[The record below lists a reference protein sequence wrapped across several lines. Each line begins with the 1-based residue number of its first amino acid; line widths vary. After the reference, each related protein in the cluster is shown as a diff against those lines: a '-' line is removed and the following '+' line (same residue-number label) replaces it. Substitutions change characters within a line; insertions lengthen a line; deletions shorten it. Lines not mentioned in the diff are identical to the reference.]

1 MSDRLPSYEVRTP
14 SVKPISAA
22 DIAVLIALPAL
33 TCFAWLCPARSWQWI
48 CRGLAPIA
56 AHFLSRQGL
65 SPVQRVQQRLGDRRL
80 SSAADMITREAL
92 AGRIEQSL
100 QILRDYRPGGWWP
113 PIRLVGVEHIEA
125 ARNQS
130 KGAILWDSNF
140 ASNGLVTKMALHR
153 AGIAVS
159 HLSSVGH
166 GFTSTRFGML
176 VLNRVWTTIEERYL
190 RERAVLS
197 LEGPV
202 AAMRLLYRRL
212 RDNGIVSISVHS
224 AAQTPLKVPFLN
236 GTVTIATGA
245 PDLAYATGA
254 PVLPVFTV
262 RDATGTFVVT
272 VEPPLDIVEGAS
284 RRESSERVV
293 RRYVER
299 LAHYVVRHPGQWLGW
314 LDP

>member
-33 TCFAWLCPARSWQWI
+33 TCFAWLCPTRSWQWI

-80 SSAADMITREAL
+80 SSAADVITREAL

-125 ARNQS
+125 ALNQG

-159 HLSSVGH
+159 HLSRVGH

-190 RERAVLS
+190 RERAVRS

-224 AAQTPLKVPFLN
+224 AAQTPPTAVPEA
-236 GTVTIATGA
+236 IAAGA
-245 PDLAYATGA
+245 V
-254 PVLPVFTV
+254 PVN
-262 RDATGTFVVT
+262 A
-272 VEPPLDIVEGAS
+272 
-284 RRESSERVV
+284 
-293 RRYVER
+293 
-299 LAHYVVRHPGQWLGW
+299 
-314 LDP
+314 

>member
-1 MSDRLPSYEVRTP
+1 M
-14 SVKPISAA
+14 
-22 DIAVLIALPAL
+22 
-33 TCFAWLCPARSWQWI
+33 
-48 CRGLAPIA
+48 
-56 AHFLSRQGL
+56 
-65 SPVQRVQQRLGDRRL
+65 
-80 SSAADMITREAL
+80 SSAADVITRAVL
-92 AGRIEQSL
+92 SRKIEQYL
-100 QILRDYRPGGWWP
+100 QILRDYRPGGWRP
-113 PIRLVGVEHIEA
+113 PIRLVGAGHIEA
-125 ARNQS
+125 ALNQG

-140 ASNGLVTKMALHR
+140 ASGGLVTKMALHR

-159 HLSSVGH
+159 HLSRVGH

-176 VLNRVWTTIEERYL
+176 VLNRVWTAIEERYL
-190 RERAVLS
+190 RERAVRS

-212 RDNGIVSISVHS
+212 RDNGIVSLSVHS
-224 AAQTPLKVPFLN
+224 AAQTPLKV
-236 GTVTIATGA
+236 
-245 PDLAYATGA
+245 AYATGA

-262 RDATGTFVVT
+262 RDAAGTFVVT

-293 RRYVER
+293 RRYLER